1 MTATQ
6 TPITH
11 TLKTLSLC
19 VLVISLLK
27 ADALSRYWQQQW
39 RIALPL
45 AGNLTQ
51 PTWFNQLWSHYL
63 GDAETLLAT
72 LNARLTRAGQA
83 LSADPSEPVPIAT
96 AAPIATATPIATPAP
111 VRVVTCEETNT
122 ETNTQ
127 ATETVPPKN
136 LQWPISLAP
145 ADKVLLAGDSMMQG
159 VAPYVM
165 SALRKH
171 YSAETIDLSKHST
184 GLAYP
189 GFFNWPDTIKEH
201 LEKTS
206 FKALVIFLGAND
218 TWDIIYQGKS
228 IAIGNEFW
236 RSLYSERVESIL
248 SYAQQHSV
256 QVIWLGAPPMG
267 RDKMNKYV
275 PALNQVYQASVDKF
289 KPLAL
294 FAPTADSLS
303 SDGKT
308 FSKFLTLPDQ
318 GEIMVRTNDG
328 VHFTPAGQK
337 IIAHLVLNHFR
348 AASTEQPSP

>member
-1 MTATQ
+1 
-6 TPITH
+6 
-11 TLKTLSLC
+11 
-19 VLVISLLK
+19 
-27 ADALSRYWQQQW
+27 
-39 RIALPL
+39 
-45 AGNLTQ
+45 
-51 PTWFNQLWSHYL
+51 
-63 GDAETLLAT
+63 
-72 LNARLTRAGQA
+72 
-83 LSADPSEPVPIAT
+83 
-96 AAPIATATPIATPAP
+96 
-111 VRVVTCEETNT
+111 
-122 ETNTQ
+122 
-127 ATETVPPKN
+127 
-136 LQWPISLAP
+136 
-145 ADKVLLAGDSMMQG
+145 MMQG

-189 GFFNWPDTIKEH
+189 GFLIGRKQLKSTWKKPRLKPW
-201 LEKTS
+201 S
-206 FKALVIFLGAND
+206 FFLGAND

-236 RSLYSERVESIL
+236 RNLYSERVESIL

-337 IIAHLVLNHFR
+337 L
-348 AASTEQPSP
+348 SPI

>member
-1 MTATQ
+1 MTATHL
-6 TPITH
+6 PITN
-11 TLKTLSLC
+11 TLKTLSVC
-19 VLVISLLK
+19 VLTIALLK

-51 PTWFNQLWSHYL
+51 PTWFNHIWSQYL
-63 GDAETLLAT
+63 GDSESLLAT
-72 LNARLTRAGQA
+72 INARLTRAGQA
-83 LSADPSEPVPIAT
+83 LSADPIEPVAVI
-96 AAPIATATPIATPAP
+96 TPAP
-111 VRVVTCEETNT
+111 ITIAACETTANEPNAAAQTVNTNKT
-122 ETNTQ
+122 I
-127 ATETVPPKN
+127 
-136 LQWPISLAP
+136 QWPIPLAP
-145 ADKVLLAGDSMMQG
+145 ADKVLLVGDSMMQG

-165 SALRKH
+165 SALRKQ
-171 YSAETIDLSKHST
+171 YAAEATDLSKHST

-189 GFFNWPDTIKEH
+189 GFFNWPETIKEH
-201 LEKTS
+201 LAKTQ

-218 TWDIIYQGKS
+218 TWDIIYKGKS

-236 RSLYSERVESIL
+236 RNLYSERVESIL
-248 SYAQQHSV
+248 SYAQEHAV

-275 PALNQVYQASVDKF
+275 PALNQVYQTSVDKF
-289 KPLAL
+289 KPLAV
-294 FAPTADSLS
+294 FSPTADRLS
-303 SDGKT
+303 SDGLT

-348 AASTEQPSP
+348 AAQSEQPSP